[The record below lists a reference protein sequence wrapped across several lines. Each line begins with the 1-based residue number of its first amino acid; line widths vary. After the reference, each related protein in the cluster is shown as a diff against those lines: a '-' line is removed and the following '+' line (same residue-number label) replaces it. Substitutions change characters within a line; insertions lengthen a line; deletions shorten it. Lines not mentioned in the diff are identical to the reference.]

1 MNKRVENFLMTSKTP
16 SIIIYSID
24 GIILKI
30 GYNQVNLTEAYKIE
44 ENRDGIEDMLSDLID
59 SDEID
64 YKNKM
69 NLKGVIRDLRIMAK
83 FRKNN

>member
-44 ENRDGIEDMLSDLID
+44 ENRDGIEDMLNDLID

-83 FRKNN
+83 FQK

>member
-1 MNKRVENFLMTSKTP
+1 MNKRVENFLMSSKTP

-24 GIILKI
+24 GIILKM
-30 GYNQVNLTEAYKIE
+30 GYNHINLTEAYRIE
-44 ENRDGIEDMLSDLID
+44 ENRDGIEDMLNNLID

-83 FRKNN
+83 FQK